1 MSAEAHRSFACF
13 GGTASVHVMGRS
25 SAEGEKAA
33 DDARRRL
40 LDAHHR
46 LSRFIEDSELMR
58 LNRDPR
64 LEVPATPLLRRLAGT
79 VRTSAAISGGLV
91 DATLLDRI
99 EEVGYRD
106 SMEGSPPP
114 SVARDLRRRQA
125 AVAGPHPAARWR
137 EIHIDAAA
145 GTIARPPGLRIDSG
159 GIAKGLVADLV
170 AGNLRDLR
178 SYAVDCCGDIRI
190 GGAARRERV
199 IRIGDPFGG
208 GPIEAMSLREGA
220 VATTGITRR
229 CWIGPGEELRHHLL
243 DPRTGSPAFTGV
255 AQVTAIAP
263 LGVLAETYAKA
274 ALLSGPERAQAWLPY
289 GGVVVLD
296 TGEIHR
302 VRPRRRPRQGAPAR

>member
-1 MSAEAHRSFACF
+1 MSGEAHRSFACF
-13 GGTASVHVMGRS
+13 GGTATVHVMGRS
-25 SAEGEKAA
+25 PAEGERAA

-64 LEVPATPLLRRLAGT
+64 PEVPATPLLQRLAGT
-79 VRTSAAISGGLV
+79 ARTSAEISGGLV
-91 DATLLDRI
+91 DATLLERI

-114 SVARDLRRRQA
+114 SVERHLRRRRA
-125 AVAGPHPAARWR
+125 ARAGSDPAAGWR

-145 GTIARPPGLRIDSG
+145 GTIARPPGLGIDSG
-159 GIAKGLVADLV
+159 GIAKGLLADLV
-170 AGNLRDLR
+170 AASLRDQR

-190 GGAARRERV
+190 GGAARRERE
-199 IRIGDPFGG
+199 IRVGDPFGG
-208 GPIEAMSLREGA
+208 DPIETMSLREGA

-229 CWIGPGEELRHHLL
+229 CWIGPDEDLRHHLL
-243 DPRTGSPAFTGV
+243 DPRTGLPAFTGV

-274 ALLSGPERAQAWLPY
+274 ALLSGPEGARAWLPY

-302 VRPRRRPRQGAPAR
+302 VGPRRRPMHGAPAR